1 MCDTF
6 TGGMD
11 IFWYRGIEKS
21 LRRRFDAGGSLL
33 LFFLPND
40 PLIGEVF
47 RVIGQNVLMKTALQL
62 EK

>member
-33 LFFLPND
+33 LFFLSDD

-47 RVIGQNVLMKTALQL
+47 ICFP
-62 EK
+62 

>member
-33 LFFLPND
+33 LFFLPED
-40 PLIGEVF
+40 DSLIGEAICF
-47 RVIGQNVLMKTALQL
+47 P
-62 EK
+62 

>member
-11 IFWYRGIEKS
+11 IFWYRGIEKR
-21 LRRRFDAGGSLL
+21 LRRVLRRGG
-33 LFFLPND
+33 LFAVVFFPDD

-47 RVIGQNVLMKTALQL
+47 ICFP
-62 EK
+62 

>member
-33 LFFLPND
+33 LFFLPD
-40 PLIGEVF
+40 DWLIGESF
-47 RVIGQNVLMKTALQL
+47 IYSP
-62 EK
+62 

>member
-47 RVIGQNVLMKTALQL
+47 RVIGQNVLFASANNFVI
-62 EK
+62 

>member
-33 LFFLPND
+33 LFFLPAD

-47 RVIGQNVLMKTALQL
+47 IYFP
-62 EK
+62 

>member
-33 LFFLPND
+33 LFFLPDD
-40 PLIGEVF
+40 PLIGGGYLLSVSQSTIKYF
-47 RVIGQNVLMKTALQL
+47 AFCRK
-62 EK
+62 